1 MTDKMDQALV
11 DIDMDVDYA
20 LEMVGNAI
28 NCSFATTE
36 ADQAE
41 GLSNMGTTDLPH
53 NSKSYG
59 ANDAAS
65 QRLLDSQSRY
75 LLNSYAYMVS
85 AQNKITN
92 YLRSKNMAAP
102 GLRLVDTHI
111 RAPEVIEGSFVEIKD
126 SEPKMHLDDCNYNM
140 FATECN
146 CEQLGLK
153 HINGFGANRSIEQD
167 DTIVETVQENY

>member
-1 MTDKMDQALV
+1 MTDKIDQSIV
-11 DIDMDVDYA
+11 DIDMDIDYA
-20 LEMVGNAI
+20 LEMVGN
-28 NCSFATTE
+28 S
-36 ADQAE
+36 
-41 GLSNMGTTDLPH
+41 MGTTD
-53 NSKSYG
+53 
-59 ANDAAS
+59 
-65 QRLLDSQSRY
+65 LDSQSRY